1 METVRQT
8 DKIFFLS
15 IAGLVTGIF
24 LHSFVSF
31 GVSFSLFFLLVSI
44 AFLILPFLK
53 GGDPKGEGFKS
64 SASEDLGTR
73 PNDGSVGRASFRKG
87 GISLVSVF
95 ILATGI
101 GMLRYDFAE
110 RSSAKGGLETS
121 VGQTVALQG
130 LIADEPDVREA
141 NTHLVLKVSLKEGT
155 TQVLLVA
162 PHEPRYEYG
171 DKVEVHG
178 KLELPKNFID
188 EKTLREVD
196 FASYLAKD
204 GVYYEMFQP
213 KITRISRG
221 EGNKMVEALFA
232 FKNAFI
238 KNIDSLIPQPH
249 ASLLGGLVVGAK
261 QSLGKELLDDFRTV
275 GVIHI
280 VVLSGYNITIIAVF
294 IEWLLSRLRKNLR
307 LGLSACAMLLFALMV
322 GASATVIRATVMA
335 LLALLARGTGRMYAV
350 TRALLVAGAIML
362 FHNPKILVFDVSF
375 QLSFLATLGLIYVS
389 PFVEPHV
396 KWVTE
401 RLHFREIVVATVA
414 TQIFVL
420 PFLLYKM
427 GMFSIVSLVVNL
439 LVLSAIPLTMLFGF
453 LAGILAFVS
462 STLATPFA
470 YVSYLLLAYE
480 LTIVEWFAKLPF
492 ASVAVP
498 YFPLWLVIFWYGVYA
513 VGFLLWRNRQLAVTT
528 AAKVLL

>member
-1 METVRQT
+1 MTTT
-8 DKIFFLS
+8 DKIFFFS

-24 LHSFVSF
+24 LHSFVSL
-31 GVSFSLFFLLVSI
+31 GVSFSLFLVLL
-44 AFLILPFLK
+44 
-53 GGDPKGEGFKS
+53 
-64 SASEDLGTR
+64 
-73 PNDGSVGRASFRKG
+73 G
-87 GISLVSVF
+87 GIVF
-95 ILATGI
+95 ALSYQTKGRHMLMGI
-101 GMLRYDFAE
+101 FLCLMGLGMLRYDFAE
-110 RSSAKGGLETS
+110 RSSAKGVRTL
-121 VGQTVALQG
+121 VGQTVTLQG
-130 LIADEPDVREA
+130 RIADEPDVREA
-141 NTHLVLKVSLKEGT
+141 NTHLVLEVSTNEGT
-155 TQVLLVA
+155 TRILLVA
-162 PHEPRYEYG
+162 PHEPKYEYG
-171 DKVEVHG
+171 DKVEVQG
-178 KLELPKNFID
+178 KLEFPKTFID

-204 GVYYEMFQP
+204 GIYYEMFQP
-213 KITRISRG
+213 KVTRISRG
-221 EGNKMVEALFA
+221 EGNRVVGALFA

-238 KNIDSLIPQPH
+238 RNIDALIPQPH

-350 TRALLVAGAIML
+350 TRALLIAGGVML
-362 FHNPKILVFDVSF
+362 LHNPKILVFDVSF

-389 PFVEPHV
+389 PFVEPRV

-401 RLHFREIVVATVA
+401 RLHLREIVVATVA

-427 GMFSIVSLVVNL
+427 GMFSVVSLVVNL
-439 LVLSAIPLTMLFGF
+439 FVLSAIPLTMLFGF
-453 LAGILAFVS
+453 LVGILAFVS
-462 STLATPFA
+462 STIATPFA
-470 YVSYLLLAYE
+470 YVAYLLLAYE
-480 LTIVEWFAKLPF
+480 LTIVEWFAKLSF

-498 YFPLWLVIFWYGVYA
+498 YFPLWLVIFCYGVYA
-513 VGFLLWRNRQLAVTT
+513 TLYFLWYRKKST
-528 AAKVLL
+528 ATCAKDLLS